1 MAEDLLL
8 SKNYADIGDRYN
20 SFTNNF
26 KAEVLMKGYQI
37 KKEKSLKGKNETGNI
52 LTVAKKMEGFG
63 SVSLDVE
70 IRRNNDDLWIV
81 AGSSTRKDVGSIL
94 SEELEKICDKICAK
108 CGGFSPRSAPSP
120 VIAPVI
126 VQQAP
131 LKETV
136 IKEVV
141 KEIVKIKCPYCG
153 VLVDHTLSQCPNCS
167 GRLG

>member
-1 MAEDLLL
+1 MSDDLLFNK
-8 SKNYADIGDRYN
+8 SFADIGDRYN

-26 KAEVLMKGYQI
+26 KAEVIMKGYQL
-37 KKEKSLKGKNETGNI
+37 KKEKSLKGKNEAGNI
-52 LTVAKKMEGFG
+52 LSIAKKFGGFG
-63 SVSLDVE
+63 TVQITTE

-81 AGSSTRKDVGSIL
+81 AYSNSTKDVGPTIT
-94 SEELEKICDKICAK
+94 EELEKICEKICCK
-108 CGGFSPRSAPSP
+108 CGGVTSKPAP
-120 VIAPVI
+120 APAPATVI

-131 LKETV
+131 LKETI

-141 KEIVKIKCPYCG
+141 REIVKIKCPYCG